1 MSKKIDT
8 KNFDKQKMVEWR
20 KRVGVGPLMWAT
32 TIDNANDKI
41 NKLTAE
47 KKDKEAYDVKID
59 VERRL
64 CIVDTNAIL
73 AMSKSSLEY
82 DRKLA
87 KKKANYVFVDL
98 IRLAT
103 SEFETPAEMDNSG
116 LKTLYSN
123 YKAIK
128 SIQKEH
134 ENSIIPKMKK
144 LVEVLFYLGTQT
156 ECDKNEVA
164 LTMAD
169 VYRIIEAKVFTGLT
183 ITEGKTEEEKKAI
196 YEAPDVQHHL
206 EFLNKDYADEP
217 FDIYMD
223 EKGHFKTTLEISKLI
238 NLALYLVKEGLIT
251 LEDIQSGIEG
261 LASQFIFIWNGYDLA
276 NTVDIAH
283 AILEGQI
290 KILDLS
296 KENFNVEGVD
306 TNIQSI
312 KDADTLLKLLDTAQK
327 YIVNDLRKE
336 TLTPILRRFK
346 KFNRNVPVEKDGIDL
361 VTPVADTFDGYLDTY
376 IKIAVPSIKEL
387 HDRIVCNYGDK
398 VEMEEKV
405 YNDKGE
411 EEIKKVS
418 KVKLNTK
425 MCIASIITLLFID
438 RLLHIPD
445 FLRGIEVI
453 FSGFL
458 DLTSVTWEAFAKKL
472 DEVISAIDFNVDE
485 AIVEEYEKLANI
497 KIKDYSQDEVKE
509 AVTETIPN
517 TLKEI
522 KEGIENENAKEAV
535 TKAIPNHLKEIDDA
549 IMRGDLKIAPRY
561 VKDDKGNIKFTGAD
575 VVTVTDT
582 LKKTVKNTHGE
593 EVPVVSGKCNVAE
606 ELDKGNAVEIAENL
620 VIVPQDKSKEY

>member
-20 KRVGVGPLMWAT
+20 KRVGVGPLMWASM
-32 TIDNANDKI
+32 IDEANDKI
-41 NKLTAE
+41 SKLTKE
-47 KKDKEAYDVKID
+47 KKDKEAFDLKID
-59 VERRL
+59 IERKL
-64 CIVDTNAIL
+64 CIVDTNAIV

-87 KKKANYVFVDL
+87 KRKANYVFVDL
-98 IRLAT
+98 IRLIT

-183 ITEGKTEEEKKAI
+183 ITEGKSEEEKKAI
-196 YEAPDVQHHL
+196 YDAPDVKEHL
-206 EFLNKDYADEP
+206 ELLNKNYADEP

-223 EKGHFKTTLEISKLI
+223 ENGHFKTTLEISKLI
-238 NLALYLVKEGLIT
+238 NLALYLVREGLIA

-346 KFNRNVPVEKDGIDL
+346 KFNRNVSVEKDGIDL

-411 EEIKKVS
+411 EETKKVS

-458 DLTSVTWEAFAKKL
+458 DLTSVTWEEFAKKL
-472 DEVISAIDFNVDE
+472 DEVINAVDFNVDE

-497 KIKDYSQDEVKE
+497 KIKDYSTEEVKE
-509 AVTETIPN
+509 AVCETIPN
-517 TLKEI
+517 NLKEI
-522 KEGIENENAKEAV
+522 KEGLES
-535 TKAIPNHLKEIDDA
+535 
-549 IMRGDLKIAPRY
+549 GDLKIAPRY

-593 EVPVVSGKCNVAE
+593 DVPVVSGKCNVAE

-620 VIVPQDKSKEY
+620 VIVPQDKSEEY

>member
-8 KNFDKQKMVEWR
+8 KNFDKQKMIEWR

-41 NKLTAE
+41 SKLTAE
-47 KKDKEAYDVKID
+47 KKEKEAYDVKID

-238 NLALYLVKEGLIT
+238 NLALYLVREGLIT

-361 VTPVADTFDGYLDTY
+361 VTPLADTFDGYLDTY

-411 EEIKKVS
+411 EEIKKIS

-458 DLTSVTWEAFAKKL
+458 DLTSLTWEAFAKKL

>member
-41 NKLTAE
+41 NKLTTE
-47 KKDKEAYDVKID
+47 KKEKEAYDVKID
-59 VERRL
+59 VERKL

-87 KKKANYVFVDL
+87 KRKANYVFVDL

-183 ITEGKTEEEKKAI
+183 ITEGKTDEEKKAI
-196 YEAPDVQHHL
+196 YEAPDVKEHL
-206 EFLNKDYADEP
+206 ELLNKNYADEP
-217 FDIYMD
+217 FDIYR
-223 EKGHFKTTLEISKLI
+223 ENGHFKTTLEISKLI
-238 NLALYLVKEGLIT
+238 NLALYLVREGLIT

-296 KENFNVEGVD
+296 KENFNVEGVE

-346 KFNRNVPVEKDGIDL
+346 KFNRNVPIEKDGIDL
-361 VTPVADTFDGYLDTY
+361 VTPLADTFDGYLDTY

-398 VEMEEKV
+398 VEIEEKV

-472 DEVISAIDFNVDE
+472 DEVINAIDFNVDE

-497 KIKDYSQDEVKE
+497 KIKDYSTEEVKE
-509 AVTETIPN
+509 AVCETIPN
-517 TLKEI
+517 
-522 KEGIENENAKEAV
+522 N
-535 TKAIPNHLKEIDDA
+535 LKEIDKGLKN
-549 IMRGDLKIAPRY
+549 GDLNLAPRGY
-561 VKDDKGNIKFTGAD
+561 EDSKGNFKLTGID
-575 VVTVTDT
+575 
-582 LKKTVKNTHGE
+582 
-593 EVPVVSGKCNVAE
+593 VVSGKCNPSE
-606 ELDKGNAVEIAENL
+606 ELDKGNAVQVTENT
-620 VIVPQDKSKEY
+620 VIVPQDKSEEY

>member
-8 KNFDKQKMVEWR
+8 KNFDKQKMIEWR
-20 KRVGVGPLMWAT
+20 KKVGIGPLMWAT

-47 KKDKEAYDVKID
+47 KKEKEAYDVKID
-59 VERRL
+59 VERKL

-87 KKKANYVFVDL
+87 KRKANYVFVDL

-134 ENSIIPKMKK
+134 ENSIIPKMRK
-144 LVEVLFYLGTQT
+144 LVEVLFYLGNQT

-183 ITEGKTEEEKKAI
+183 ITEGKTDEEKKAI
-196 YEAPDVQHHL
+196 YDAPDVQHHL
-206 EFLNKDYADEP
+206 ELLNKEYADEP

-223 EKGHFKTTLEISKLI
+223 ENGHFKTTLEISKLI
-238 NLALYLVKEGLIT
+238 NLALYLVREKLIA

-361 VTPVADTFDGYLDTY
+361 VTPIADTFDGYLDTY

-458 DLTSVTWEAFAKKL
+458 EITSVTWEAFAKKL
-472 DEVISAIDFNVDE
+472 DEVINAIDFNVDE

-497 KIKDYSQDEVKE
+497 KIKDYSTEEVKE
-509 AVTETIPN
+509 AITKTIPN
-517 TLKEI
+517 NLKEI
-522 KEGIENENAKEAV
+522 EKGLES
-535 TKAIPNHLKEIDDA
+535 
-549 IMRGDLKIAPRY
+549 GDLNLAPRGY
-561 VKDDKGNIKFTGAD
+561 EDSKGNFKLTGID
-575 VVTVTDT
+575 
-582 LKKTVKNTHGE
+582 
-593 EVPVVSGKCNVAE
+593 VVSGKCNPSE
-606 ELDKGNAVEIAENL
+606 ELDKGNAVQVTENT
-620 VIVPQDKSKEY
+620 VIVPQDKSEEY

>member
-8 KNFDKQKMVEWR
+8 KNFDKQKMIEWR
-20 KRVGVGPLMWAT
+20 KRVGVGPLMWASM
-32 TIDNANDKI
+32 IDEANDKI
-41 NKLTAE
+41 NKLRAG
-47 KKDKEAYDVKID
+47 KKEKEAYDVKID
-59 VERRL
+59 VERKL

-73 AMSKSSLEY
+73 AMSKSPLEY

-169 VYRIIEAKVFTGLT
+169 VYRIIEAKKFTGLT

-196 YEAPDVQHHL
+196 YEASDVKHHL
-206 EFLNKDYADEP
+206 EHLSKDYADEP

-223 EKGHFKTTLEISKLI
+223 ENGHFKTTFKTTLEISKLI
-238 NLALYLVKEGLIT
+238 NLALYLVREGLIT

-283 AILEGQI
+283 SILKGQI
-290 KILDLS
+290 RALDLS

-336 TLTPILRRFK
+336 TLIPILRRFK
-346 KFNRNVPVEKDGIDL
+346 KFNRNVPVEKDGVDL
-361 VTPVADTFDGYLDTY
+361 VSPLADTFDGYLDTY

-458 DLTSVTWEAFAKKL
+458 DLTSVTWEEFAKKL
-472 DEVISAIDFNVDE
+472 DEVINAVDFNVDE
-485 AIVEEYEKLANI
+485 AIVEEYEKLSNI
-497 KIKDYSQDEVKE
+497 KIKDYSTEEVKE
-509 AVTETIPN
+509 AVCETIPN
-517 TLKEI
+517 NLKKI
-522 KEGIENENAKEAV
+522 KEGLES
-535 TKAIPNHLKEIDDA
+535 
-549 IMRGDLKIAPRY
+549 GDLKVAPRY
-561 VKDDKGNIKFTGAD
+561 VEDEKGNVKFTGAD
-575 VVTVTDT
+575 IVKVTDT

-593 EVPVVSGKCNVAE
+593 DVPIASCDKCNIAE
-606 ELDKGNAVEIAENL
+606 ELDKGNGIISGNT
-620 VIVPQDKSKEY
+620 IIIPQDKSEEY

>member
-20 KRVGVGPLMWAT
+20 KKVGVGPLMWAT

-47 KKDKEAYDVKID
+47 KKEKEAYDVKID

-87 KKKANYVFVDL
+87 KRKANYVFVDL

-156 ECDKNEVA
+156 KCDKNEVA

-169 VYRIIEAKVFTGLT
+169 VYRIIEAKKFTGLT

-196 YEAPDVQHHL
+196 YDAPDVKHHI
-206 EFLNKDYADEP
+206 EHLNKNYADEP

-223 EKGHFKTTLEISKLI
+223 ENGHFKTTLEIGKLI
-238 NLALYLVKEGLIT
+238 NLALYLVREGLIT

-283 AILEGQI
+283 SILKGQI
-290 KILDLS
+290 RALDLS
-296 KENFNVEGVD
+296 KENFNVEGVN

-346 KFNRNVPVEKDGIDL
+346 KFNRNVPVEKDGVDL

-398 VEMEEKV
+398 VETEKKV

-458 DLTSVTWEAFAKKL
+458 EITSVTWEAFAKKL
-472 DEVISAIDFNVDE
+472 DEVINAIDFNVDE

-497 KIKDYSQDEVKE
+497 KIKDYSTEEVKE
-509 AVTETIPN
+509 AITETIPN
-517 TLKEI
+517 TLKEV
-522 KEGIENENAKEAV
+522 KEGLENK
-535 TKAIPNHLKEIDDA
+535 
-549 IMRGDLKIAPRY
+549 DLNLAPRGY
-561 VKDDKGNIKFTGAD
+561 EDKEDNFKLTGID
-575 VVTVTDT
+575 VVSAPSEDM
-582 LKKTVKNTHGE
+582 K
-593 EVPVVSGKCNVAE
+593 
-606 ELDKGNAVEIAENL
+606 DKE
-620 VIVPQDKSKEY
+620 

>member
-8 KNFDKQKMVEWR
+8 KNFDKQKMIEWR

-47 KKDKEAYDVKID
+47 KKEKEAYDVKID

-87 KKKANYVFVDL
+87 KRKANYVFVDL

-134 ENSIIPKMKK
+134 ENSIIPK
-144 LVEVLFYLGTQT
+144 LRALGKCLYTLAH
-156 ECDKNEVA
+156 NEGQDINEIG
-164 LTMAD
+164 LTLAD
-169 VYRIIEAKVFTGLT
+169 IDRIIEAKAFKGLT

-196 YEAPDVQHHL
+196 YEDVRVA
-206 EFLNKDYADEP
+206 EFIDKCKEP
-217 FDIYMD
+217 VDFIGYDD
-223 EKGHFKTTLEISKLI
+223 LRENGQFKTNIELKDLLRVAE
-238 NLALYLVKEGLIT
+238 YLMESNVGLIT

-283 AILEGQI
+283 GILKGQI
-290 KILDLS
+290 GALDLS

-336 TLTPILRRFK
+336 TLIPILRRFK

-425 MCIASIITLLFID
+425 MCIASIITLLFVD

-472 DEVISAIDFNVDE
+472 DEVINAVDFNVDE

-497 KIKDYSQDEVKE
+497 KIKDYSTEE
-509 AVTETIPN
+509 AVTKTIPN

-522 KEGIENENAKEAV
+522 KEEIDDENAKEAI
-535 TKAIPNHLKEIDDA
+535 TKTIPNHLKEIDDA

-620 VIVPQDKSKEY
+620 VIVPQDKSEEY

>member
-472 DEVISAIDFNVDE
+472 DELISAIDFNVDE

>member
-20 KRVGVGPLMWAT
+20 KRVGVGPLMWASM
-32 TIDNANDKI
+32 IDEANYKI
-41 NKLTAE
+41 SKLTKE
-47 KKDKEAYDVKID
+47 KKDKKAFDLKTDI
-59 VERRL
+59 ERKL
-64 CIVDTNAIL
+64 CIIDTNAIV
-73 AMSKSSLEY
+73 AMSNSSLEY

-87 KKKANYVFVDL
+87 KRKANYVFVDL
-98 IRLAT
+98 IRLIT

-156 ECDKNEVA
+156 KCDKNEVA

-196 YEAPDVQHHL
+196 YEAPDVKEHL
-206 EFLNKDYADEP
+206 ELLSKEYADEP
-217 FDIYMD
+217 FDIYR
-223 EKGHFKTTLEISKLI
+223 ENGHFKTTLEISKLI
-238 NLALYLVKEGLIT
+238 NLALYLVREGLIT

-472 DEVISAIDFNVDE
+472 DEVINAIDFNVDE

-497 KIKDYSQDEVKE
+497 KIKDYSTEEVKE

-522 KEGIENENAKEAV
+522 KEGIENENAKEAI
-535 TKAIPNHLKEIDDA
+535 TKTIPNHLKEIDDA

-561 VKDDKGNIKFTGAD
+561 VKDEKGNIKFTGAD

-593 EVPVVSGKCNVAE
+593 DVPVVSGKCNVAE
-606 ELDKGNAVEIAENL
+606 ELDKGNAVQVTENT
-620 VIVPQDKSKEY
+620 VIVPQDKSEEY

>member
-8 KNFDKQKMVEWR
+8 KNFDKQKMIEWR

-32 TIDNANDKI
+32 TIDNANAKI

-87 KKKANYVFVDL
+87 KRKANYVFVDL

-196 YEAPDVQHHL
+196 YDAPDVKEHL
-206 EFLNKDYADEP
+206 ELLNKNYADEP
-217 FDIYMD
+217 FDIYR
-223 EKGHFKTTLEISKLI
+223 ENGHFKTTLEISKLI
-238 NLALYLVKEGLIT
+238 NLALYLVREGLIT

-411 EEIKKVS
+411 EETKKVS

-472 DEVISAIDFNVDE
+472 DEIINAIDFNVDE

-497 KIKDYSQDEVKE
+497 KIKDYSTEEVKE
-509 AVTETIPN
+509 AVAETIPN

-522 KEGIENENAKEAV
+522 KEGIENENAKEAI
-535 TKAIPNHLKEIDDA
+535 TKTIPNHLKEIDDA

-620 VIVPQDKSKEY
+620 VIVPQDKSEEY

>member
-20 KRVGVGPLMWAT
+20 KRVGVGPLMWASM
-32 TIDNANDKI
+32 IDEANYKI
-41 NKLTAE
+41 SKLTKE
-47 KKDKEAYDVKID
+47 KKDKEAFDLKID
-59 VERRL
+59 IERKL
-64 CIVDTNAIL
+64 CIIDTNAIL
-73 AMSKSSLEY
+73 AMSNSSLEY
-82 DRKLA
+82 DKKLA
-87 KKKANYVFVDL
+87 KRKANYVFVDL
-98 IRLAT
+98 IRLIT

-144 LVEVLFYLGTQT
+144 LVEVLFYLGTET

-196 YEAPDVQHHL
+196 YEAPDVKHHL
-206 EFLNKDYADEP
+206 ELLNKDYADEP

-223 EKGHFKTTLEISKLI
+223 ENGRFKTTLEINKLI
-238 NLALYLVKEGLIT
+238 NLALYLVREGLIT

-361 VTPVADTFDGYLDTY
+361 VTPIADTFDGYLDTY

-411 EEIKKVS
+411 EETKKVS

-458 DLTSVTWEAFAKKL
+458 EITSVTWEAFAKKL
-472 DEVISAIDFNVDE
+472 DEVINAIDFNVDE

-497 KIKDYSQDEVKE
+497 KIKDYSTEEVKE
-509 AVTETIPN
+509 AITKTIPN
-517 TLKEI
+517 
-522 KEGIENENAKEAV
+522 N
-535 TKAIPNHLKEIDDA
+535 LKEIDRGLDS
-549 IMRGDLKIAPRY
+549 GDLNLAPRGY
-561 VKDDKGNIKFTGAD
+561 EDSKGNFKLTGID
-575 VVTVTDT
+575 
-582 LKKTVKNTHGE
+582 
-593 EVPVVSGKCNVAE
+593 VVSGKCNPSE
-606 ELDKGNAVEIAENL
+606 ELDKGNAVQVTENT
-620 VIVPQDKSKEY
+620 VIVPQDKSEEY

>member
-8 KNFDKQKMVEWR
+8 KNFDKQKMIEWR
-20 KRVGVGPLMWAT
+20 KKVGVGPLMWAT

-47 KKDKEAYDVKID
+47 KKEKEAYDVKID

-64 CIVDTNAIL
+64 YIVDTNAIL

-196 YEAPDVQHHL
+196 YEAPDVKEHFEL
-206 EFLNKDYADEP
+206 LNKNYADEP
-217 FDIYMD
+217 FDIYR
-223 EKGHFKTTLEISKLI
+223 ENGHFKTTLEISKLI
-238 NLALYLVKEGLIT
+238 NLALYLVREGLIT

-361 VTPVADTFDGYLDTY
+361 VTPLADTFDGYLDTY

-458 DLTSVTWEAFAKKL
+458 DLTSLTWEAFAKKL

>member
-8 KNFDKQKMVEWR
+8 KNFDKQKMIEWR

-32 TIDNANDKI
+32 TIDNANAKI

-87 KKKANYVFVDL
+87 KRKANYVFVDL

-196 YEAPDVQHHL
+196 YNAPDVKEHL
-206 EFLNKDYADEP
+206 ELLNKDYADEP

-238 NLALYLVKEGLIT
+238 NLALYLVREGLIT

-376 IKIAVPSIKEL
+376 IKIAIPSIKEL

-472 DEVISAIDFNVDE
+472 DEVINAIDFNVDE

-497 KIKDYSQDEVKE
+497 KIKDYSTEEVKE
-509 AVTETIPN
+509 AITKTIPN
-517 TLKEI
+517 NLKEI
-522 KEGIENENAKEAV
+522 KEGLES
-535 TKAIPNHLKEIDDA
+535 
-549 IMRGDLKIAPRY
+549 GDLKVAPRY
-561 VKDDKGNIKFTGAD
+561 VKDEKGDIKFTGAD

-593 EVPVVSGKCNVAE
+593 DVPIASCDKCNIAE
-606 ELDKGNAVEIAENL
+606 ELDKGNAIISGNT
-620 VIVPQDKSKEY
+620 IIIPQDKSEEY

>member
-8 KNFDKQKMVEWR
+8 KNFDKQKMIEWR
-20 KRVGVGPLMWAT
+20 KKVGVGPLMWAT

-47 KKDKEAYDVKID
+47 KKEKEAYDVKID

-87 KKKANYVFVDL
+87 KRKANYVFVDL

-156 ECDKNEVA
+156 KCDKNEVA

-196 YEAPDVQHHL
+196 YDAPDVKEHL
-206 EFLNKDYADEP
+206 ELLSKEYADEP
-217 FDIYMD
+217 FDIYR
-223 EKGHFKTTLEISKLI
+223 ENGHFKTTLEISKLI
-238 NLALYLVKEGLIT
+238 NLALYLVREGLIT

-405 YNDKGE
+405 YNDRGE
-411 EEIKKVS
+411 EETKKVS

-472 DEVISAIDFNVDE
+472 DEVINAIDFNVDE

-497 KIKDYSQDEVKE
+497 KIKDYSTEEAKE

-522 KEGIENENAKEAV
+522 EKG
-535 TKAIPNHLKEIDDA
+535 LDS
-549 IMRGDLKIAPRY
+549 GDLNLAPRGY
-561 VKDDKGNIKFTGAD
+561 EDSKGNFKLTGID
-575 VVTVTDT
+575 
-582 LKKTVKNTHGE
+582 
-593 EVPVVSGKCNVAE
+593 VVSGKCNPSE
-606 ELDKGNAVEIAENL
+606 ELDKGNAVQVTENTI
-620 VIVPQDKSKEY
+620 IVPQDKSEEY

>member
-20 KRVGVGPLMWAT
+20 KKVGVGPLMWAT

-59 VERRL
+59 TERRL

-87 KKKANYVFVDL
+87 KRKANYVFVDL

-169 VYRIIEAKVFTGLT
+169 VYRIIEAKVFKGLT

-196 YEAPDVQHHL
+196 YDAPDVKHHIEHL
-206 EFLNKDYADEP
+206 DKNYADEP

-223 EKGHFKTTLEISKLI
+223 ENDHFKTTLEMNKII
-238 NLALYLVKEGLIT
+238 NLALYLVREGLIT

-283 AILEGQI
+283 SILKGQI
-290 KILDLS
+290 RALDLS

-306 TNIQSI
+306 TNAQSV

-346 KFNRNVPVEKDGIDL
+346 KFNRNVPVEKDGVDL
-361 VTPVADTFDGYLDTY
+361 ISPLADTFDGYLDTY

-411 EEIKKVS
+411 EETKKVS

-458 DLTSVTWEAFAKKL
+458 EITSVTWEEFAKKL
-472 DEVISAIDFNVDE
+472 DEVINAVDFNVDE

-497 KIKDYSQDEVKE
+497 KIKDYSTEEVKE
-509 AVTETIPN
+509 AITETIPN
-517 TLKEI
+517 NLKEI
-522 KEGIENENAKEAV
+522 KEGIENK
-535 TKAIPNHLKEIDDA
+535 
-549 IMRGDLKIAPRY
+549 DLNLAPRGY
-561 VKDDKGNIKFTGAD
+561 EDKEGNFKLTGID
-575 VVTVTDT
+575 VVSTPS
-582 LKKTVKNTHGE
+582 E
-593 EVPVVSGKCNVAE
+593 EIK
-606 ELDKGNAVEIAENL
+606 DKE
-620 VIVPQDKSKEY
+620 

>member
-8 KNFDKQKMVEWR
+8 KNFDKQKMIEWR

-47 KKDKEAYDVKID
+47 KKEKEAYDTKID

-87 KKKANYVFVDL
+87 KRKANYVFVDL

-156 ECDKNEVA
+156 KCDKNEVA

-196 YEAPDVQHHL
+196 YDAPDVKEHFEL
-206 EFLNKDYADEP
+206 LSKNYADEP
-217 FDIYMD
+217 FDIYR
-223 EKGHFKTTLEISKLI
+223 ENGHFKTTLEINKLI
-238 NLALYLVKEGLIT
+238 NLALYLVREGLIT

-361 VTPVADTFDGYLDTY
+361 VSPLADTFDGYLDTY

-411 EEIKKVS
+411 EETKKVS

-458 DLTSVTWEAFAKKL
+458 EITSVTWEAFAKKL
-472 DEVISAIDFNVDE
+472 DEVMNAVDFNVDE
-485 AIVEEYEKLANI
+485 AIVEEYERLANI
-497 KIKDYSQDEVKE
+497 KIKDYSTEE

-522 KEGIENENAKEAV
+522 KEEVENENAKEAV
-535 TKAIPNHLKEIDDA
+535 CETIPSNLKEIKEGLES
-549 IMRGDLKIAPRY
+549 GDLKIAPRY
-561 VKDDKGNIKFTGAD
+561 VKDEKGDIKFTGAD
-575 VVTVTDT
+575 VVTVIDT

-593 EVPVVSGKCNVAE
+593 DVPVFSGDKCNIAE
-606 ELDKGNAVEIAENL
+606 ELDKGDAIISGNTI
-620 VIVPQDKSKEY
+620 IIPQDKSEEY

>member
-20 KRVGVGPLMWAT
+20 KKVGVGPLMWAT

-59 VERRL
+59 TERRL

-87 KKKANYVFVDL
+87 KRKANYVFVDL

-169 VYRIIEAKVFTGLT
+169 VYRIIEAKVFKGLT

-196 YEAPDVQHHL
+196 YDAPDVKHHIEHL
-206 EFLNKDYADEP
+206 DKNYADEP

-223 EKGHFKTTLEISKLI
+223 ENDHFKTTLEMNKII
-238 NLALYLVKEGLIT
+238 NLALYLVREGLIT

-283 AILEGQI
+283 SILKGQI
-290 KILDLS
+290 RALDLS

-306 TNIQSI
+306 TNAQSV

-346 KFNRNVPVEKDGIDL
+346 KFNRNVPVEKDGVDL
-361 VTPVADTFDGYLDTY
+361 ISPLADTFDGYLDTY

-411 EEIKKVS
+411 EETKKVS

-458 DLTSVTWEAFAKKL
+458 EITSVTWEEFAKKL
-472 DEVISAIDFNVDE
+472 DEVINAVDFNVDE

-497 KIKDYSQDEVKE
+497 KIKDYSTEEVKE
-509 AVTETIPN
+509 AITETIPN
-517 TLKEI
+517 NLKEIKEAITETIPNNLKEI
-522 KEGIENENAKEAV
+522 KEGIENK
-535 TKAIPNHLKEIDDA
+535 
-549 IMRGDLKIAPRY
+549 DLNLAPRGY
-561 VKDDKGNIKFTGAD
+561 EDKEGNFKLTGID
-575 VVTVTDT
+575 VVSTPS
-582 LKKTVKNTHGE
+582 E
-593 EVPVVSGKCNVAE
+593 EIK
-606 ELDKGNAVEIAENL
+606 DKE
-620 VIVPQDKSKEY
+620 

>member
-8 KNFDKQKMVEWR
+8 KNFDKQKMIEWR

-32 TIDNANDKI
+32 TIDNANAKI

-87 KKKANYVFVDL
+87 KRKANYVFVDL

-196 YEAPDVQHHL
+196 YNAPDVKEHL
-206 EFLNKDYADEP
+206 ELLNKDYADEP

-238 NLALYLVKEGLIT
+238 NLALYLVREGLIT

-472 DEVISAIDFNVDE
+472 DEVINAIDFNVDE

-497 KIKDYSQDEVKE
+497 KIKDYSTEEVKE
-509 AVTETIPN
+509 AITKTIPN
-517 TLKEI
+517 NLKEI
-522 KEGIENENAKEAV
+522 KEGLES
-535 TKAIPNHLKEIDDA
+535 
-549 IMRGDLKIAPRY
+549 GDLKVAPRY
-561 VKDDKGNIKFTGAD
+561 VKDEKGDIKFTGAD

-593 EVPVVSGKCNVAE
+593 DVPIASCDKCNIAE
-606 ELDKGNAVEIAENL
+606 ELDKGNAIISGNT
-620 VIVPQDKSKEY
+620 IIIPQDKSEEY

>member
-8 KNFDKQKMVEWR
+8 KNFDKQKMIEWR

-59 VERRL
+59 VERKL

-87 KKKANYVFVDL
+87 KRKANYVFVDL
-98 IRLAT
+98 IRLVT

-156 ECDKNEVA
+156 KCDKNEVA

-196 YEAPDVQHHL
+196 YDAPDVKEHL
-206 EFLNKDYADEP
+206 ELLSKEYADEP
-217 FDIYMD
+217 FDIYR
-223 EKGHFKTTLEISKLI
+223 ENGHFKTTLEISKLI
-238 NLALYLVKEGLIT
+238 NLALYLVREGLIT

-276 NTVDIAH
+276 NTVDIAR

-472 DEVISAIDFNVDE
+472 DEVINAVDFNVDE

-497 KIKDYSQDEVKE
+497 KIKDYSTEEVKE
-509 AVTETIPN
+509 AITETIPSN
-517 TLKEI
+517 LKEI
-522 KEGIENENAKEAV
+522 KEGLES
-535 TKAIPNHLKEIDDA
+535 
-549 IMRGDLKIAPRY
+549 GDLKVAPRY
-561 VKDDKGNIKFTGAD
+561 VKDEKGDIKFTGAD

-593 EVPVVSGKCNVAE
+593 DVPVASCDKCNIAE
-606 ELDKGNAVEIAENL
+606 ELDKGNAIISGNT
-620 VIVPQDKSKEY
+620 IIIPQDKSEEY

>member
-8 KNFDKQKMVEWR
+8 KNFDKQKMIEWR
-20 KRVGVGPLMWAT
+20 KRVGVGPLMWASM
-32 TIDNANDKI
+32 IDEANDKI
-41 NKLTAE
+41 SKLTKE
-47 KKDKEAYDVKID
+47 KKDKEAFDLKID
-59 VERRL
+59 IERKL
-64 CIVDTNAIL
+64 CIIDTNAIV
-73 AMSKSSLEY
+73 AMSNSSLEY

-87 KKKANYVFVDL
+87 KRKANYVFVDL
-98 IRLAT
+98 IRLIT

-196 YEAPDVQHHL
+196 YDAPDVKEHL
-206 EFLNKDYADEP
+206 ELLSKDYADEP
-217 FDIYMD
+217 FDVYR
-223 EKGHFKTTLEISKLI
+223 ENGHFKTTLEISKLI

-361 VTPVADTFDGYLDTY
+361 VTPIADTFDGYLDTY

-398 VEMEEKV
+398 VEVEEKV

-458 DLTSVTWEAFAKKL
+458 EITSVTWEAFAKKL
-472 DEVISAIDFNVDE
+472 DEVINAIDFNVDE

-497 KIKDYSQDEVKE
+497 KIKDYSTEEVKE
-509 AVTETIPN
+509 AITETIPN
-517 TLKEI
+517 NLKKI
-522 KEGIENENAKEAV
+522 KEGLENGN
-535 TKAIPNHLKEIDDA
+535 LKV
-549 IMRGDLKIAPRY
+549 APRY
-561 VKDDKGNIKFTGAD
+561 IEDDKGNIKFTGAD
-575 VVTVTDT
+575 VVIVTDT
-582 LKKTVKNTHGE
+582 LKKKTVKNTHGK
-593 EVPVVSGKCNVAE
+593 EVPVFEGDKCNIAE
-606 ELDKGNAVEIAENL
+606 ELDKGNAIITGNT
-620 VIVPQDKSKEY
+620 IIIPQDKSKEY

>member
-47 KKDKEAYDVKID
+47 KKEKEAYDTKID

-87 KKKANYVFVDL
+87 KRKANYVFVDL
-98 IRLAT
+98 IRLIT

-156 ECDKNEVA
+156 KCDKNEVA

-196 YEAPDVQHHL
+196 YDAPDVKEHFEL
-206 EFLNKDYADEP
+206 LNKNYADEP
-217 FDIYMD
+217 FDIYR
-223 EKGHFKTTLEISKLI
+223 ENGHFKTTLEISKLI
-238 NLALYLVKEGLIT
+238 NLALYLVREGLIT

-411 EEIKKVS
+411 EETKKVS

-458 DLTSVTWEAFAKKL
+458 DLTSLTWEAFAKKL

-517 TLKEI
+517 NLKEI